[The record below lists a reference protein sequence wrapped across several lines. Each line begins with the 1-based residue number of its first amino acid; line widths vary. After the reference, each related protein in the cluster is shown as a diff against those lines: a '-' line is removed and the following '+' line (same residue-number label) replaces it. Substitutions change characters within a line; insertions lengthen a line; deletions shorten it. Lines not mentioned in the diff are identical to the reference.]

1 MEEMF
6 KINYIHAY
14 DLSMESTGF
23 CIFDENMNPILIDSI
38 PTKKSQS
45 HGKRLKVIAT
55 KMAELKTNYPTKTIV
70 IERGFSRFNMATQV
84 IYRVHGVCNLIFHD
98 TEQIY
103 YPPKTV
109 KEAIL
114 GGNATKKQVQEEIKK
129 RYPNV
134 VFKNEDESDAFAV
147 GLTYFIKM
155 GMLEWVKEVVVK
167 EKKIRVKKDSKEKVV
182 GKEKD
187 VKEKAKK

>member
-1 MEEMF
+1 
-6 KINYIHAY
+6 
-14 DLSMESTGF
+14 MESTGF
-23 CIFDENMNPILIDSI
+23 CIFDENMKPVLIDSI

-45 HGKRLKVIAT
+45 HGKRLKVIAD
-55 KMAELKTNYPTKTIV
+55 KMIELRDKYPTKVIV

-84 IYRVHGVCNLIFHD
+84 IYRVHGLVNYLFHKS
-98 TEQIY
+98 EQIY

-129 RYPNV
+129 RYPDV

-147 GLTYFIKM
+147 CLTYYIKM
-155 GMLEWVKEVVVK
+155 GMLEWIKDIVVK
-167 EKKIRVKKDSKEKVV
+167 EKKIRVKKENVEKIV
-182 GKEKD
+182 KD
-187 VKEKAKK
+187 NK

>member
-1 MEEMF
+1 
-6 KINYIHAY
+6 
-14 DLSMESTGF
+14 MESTGF
-23 CIFDENMNPILIDSI
+23 CIFDENLTPVLIDSI

-45 HGKRLKVIAT
+45 HGKRLKVIADR
-55 KMAELKTNYPTKTIV
+55 MSELKDKYPTKTIV

-84 IYRVHGVCNLIFHD
+84 IYRCHGICNYIFYD
-98 TEQIY
+98 CEQIY

-129 RYPNV
+129 RYPDV
-134 VFKNEDESDAFAV
+134 VFKNEDESDAYAV
-147 GLTYFIKM
+147 GLTYYIKM

-167 EKKIRVKKDSKEKVV
+167 EKKVRVKKEKVV
-182 GKEKD
+182 KE
-187 VKEKAKK
+187 VK

>member
-1 MEEMF
+1 LA
-6 KINYIHAY
+6 NYIHAY

-23 CIFDENMNPILIDSI
+23 CIFDENMNPVLIDSI

-84 IYRVHGVCNLIFHD
+84 IYRVHGCCNLIFHD
-98 TEQIY
+98 CEQIY

-114 GGNATKKQVQEEIKK
+114 KGDATKKQVQEEIKK
-129 RYPNV
+129 RYPDV
-134 VFKNEDESDAFAV
+134 VFKNDDESDAFAV
-147 GLTYFIKM
+147 CLTYFIKS
-155 GMLEWVKEVVVK
+155 GKLEWIKDVVVK
-167 EKKIRVKKDSKEKVV
+167 EKKVRKKKD
-182 GKEKD
+182 KD
-187 VKEKAKK
+187 EVDK

>member
-1 MEEMF
+1 
-6 KINYIHAY
+6 
-14 DLSMESTGF
+14 MESTGF

-45 HGKRLKVIAT
+45 HGKRLKVIAV

-98 TEQIY
+98 VEQIY

-129 RYPNV
+129 RYPDL
-134 VFKNEDESDAFAV
+134 VFKNDDESDSVAV
-147 GLTYFIKM
+147 GITHFIKT
-155 GMLEWVKEVVVK
+155 GKLEWVKDIVVK
-167 EKKIRVKKDSKEKVV
+167 EKKVRVKKGKVVKDKIVKEDKEKV
-182 GKEKD
+182 
-187 VKEKAKK
+187 KKNNT

>member
-1 MEEMF
+1 
-6 KINYIHAY
+6 
-14 DLSMESTGF
+14 MESTGF
-23 CIFDENMNPILIDSI
+23 CIFDENMIPVLIDSI
-38 PTKKSQS
+38 PTKKSQT
-45 HGKRLKVIAT
+45 HGKRLKVIAV

-84 IYRVHGVCNLIFHD
+84 IYRVHGVTNLIFHD
-98 TEQIY
+98 CEQIY

-129 RYPNV
+129 RYPDV
-134 VFKNEDESDAFAV
+134 VFKNEDESDAYAV
-147 GLTYFIKM
+147 GLTYYIKM

-167 EKKIRVKKDSKEKVV
+167 EKKVRVKKEKVV
-182 GKEKD
+182 KE
-187 VKEKAKK
+187 VK

>member
-1 MEEMF
+1 
-6 KINYIHAY
+6 
-14 DLSMESTGF
+14 MESTGF
-23 CIFDENMNPILIDSI
+23 CIFDEDMKPVLIDSI

-45 HGKRLKVIAT
+45 HGKRLKVIAV

-98 TEQIY
+98 VEQIY

-129 RYPNV
+129 RYPDL
-134 VFKNEDESDAFAV
+134 VFKNDDESDSVAV
-147 GLTYFIKM
+147 GITYFIKT
-155 GMLEWVKEVVVK
+155 GKLVWVKDVVVK
-167 EKKIRVKKDSKEKVV
+167 EKKVRVKKDIKEKVV
-182 GKEKD
+182 KE
-187 VKEKAKK
+187 VK